1 MNLHFLLISQ
11 LKKKKSYCDLTE
23 IRLTCYCD
31 FMRDHDAQQENS
43 VHIEENIVYFHISG
57 AVDIF
62 IFFYGAHCNLFFNLT
77 VSQDSRILKVDE
89 ETENTMRV
97 TWKPAPGK
105 VVNYRVVYRPRGGG
119 RQMVA
124 KVSPTVTS
132 TVLKR
137 LKPQTTY
144 NITVLPI
151 YKTGEGK
158 LRQGLGTTGTKQ

>member
-1 MNLHFLLISQ
+1 M
-11 LKKKKSYCDLTE
+11 
-23 IRLTCYCD
+23 
-31 FMRDHDAQQENS
+31 
-43 VHIEENIVYFHISG
+43 
-57 AVDIF
+57 
-62 IFFYGAHCNLFFNLT
+62 
-77 VSQDSRILKVDE
+77 DE

-158 LRQGLGTTGTKQ
+158 LRQGLGTTGTKHSLFWKVCPILRKTLGIYFICV

>member
-1 MNLHFLLISQ
+1 MGMWTYIFSFN
-11 LKKKKSYCDLTE
+11 
-23 IRLTCYCD
+23 
-31 FMRDHDAQQENS
+31 M
-43 VHIEENIVYFHISG
+43 VHIV
-57 AVDIF
+57 
-62 IFFYGAHCNLFFNLT
+62 IFFFFFNLT
-77 VSQDSRILKVDE
+77 VSQDSRTLKVDE

>member
-1 MNLHFLLISQ
+1 M
-11 LKKKKSYCDLTE
+11 
-23 IRLTCYCD
+23 
-31 FMRDHDAQQENS
+31 
-43 VHIEENIVYFHISG
+43 YFHING
-57 AVDIF
+57 EVDIYILF
-62 IFFYGAHCNLFFNLT
+62 QHGTHCNLLFFFNLT
-77 VSQDSRILKVDE
+77 VSQDSRTLKVDE